1 MVERRDH
8 VLMISLRPEARDFS
22 AFFIRKPSTNGPFH
36 TERAKLRPP
45 LLVALPPQD
54 VAVGRLVVTRLVAFG
69 ALAPGRHRMTIAAG
83 AAAERVI
90 DGVHR
95 LTAHIAEPAKP
106 ARTPRFADEDVLLI
120 GVGHR

>member
-36 TERAKLRPP
+36 TERATLRPP

-54 VAVGRLVVTRLVAFG
+54 IAVGRLVMTRLIALG
-69 ALAPGRHRMTIAAG
+69 ALTPGRNRMAVTAG
-83 AAAERVI
+83 AAAERMI

-95 LTAHIAEPAKP
+95 LAAHIAEP
-106 ARTPRFADEDVLLI
+106 
-120 GVGHR
+120 